1 MWRVIVIVIII
12 IIALCLYSVINLKT
26 IKTGQGESSEI
37 TYEQIVELDP
47 QFIYI
52 AGKGASGK
60 TTLSNKLADDGYHI
74 LHVDEIIRE
83 GFGGVYPTKIWGS
96 KDESMFEKITKLI
109 VFELDK
115 LKDQKVVLEGIIG
128 TSVLQ
133 SVVKEHKPDLFLFVQ
148 HRTKDSY
155 MKAIKQ
161 RAIKDIESDRSG
173 NALGAFWDEPGANEA
188 IEDYKQNGPDGKL
201 FNKYIENDVD
211 YHLSN
216 LVERREAFFKDYDY
230 RIYYTDLIGGKELI
244 SVLAHVAGPA
254 GVGKTALAEELF
266 KKYKDVKFVDLDTI
280 IEPNDSVRDVLNK
293 INQFSENTI
302 LVGYN
307 ETKSGKWIPIPAR
320 NFYFMSD
327 DPKEIIKRRT
337 TRFSKINNKQ
347 PSAKEIIQWMDEIE
361 KDEKLY
367 KSKGYVI
374 MPNDRIRI
382 PIDWQINML
391 KVKEKLTKLT
401 YVPTIIH
408 ISGAP
413 GSGKSTLAKKL
424 EVISDK
430 AIIVDTDEVFYDQI
444 REIYRKHP
452 ELYKKFAIK
461 DDKKFWDIVW
471 GPSYIKRWEE
481 LIMKAAKEKKHFIAL
496 GITADLNILAD
507 YHYMIDL
514 DPIENYR
521 RRNIREIRKICKNQT
536 DIEELLQT
544 KDVAEALYTIFM
556 KHDHHGAVVGL
567 PSKEIKGVEE
577 DKKEL
582 TKVGYKLLS
591 SEKIEKEVLK
601 IMS

>member
-1 MWRVIVIVIII
+1 MRFLVFLLLIII
-12 IIALCLYSVINLKT
+12 GVCLYVYSRSPIS
-26 IKTGQGESSEI
+26 GGGEFSEI
-37 TYEQIVELDP
+37 TYNEILDLKP
-47 QFIYI
+47 DFIYI
-52 AGKGASGK
+52 TGKSASGK
-60 TTLSNKLADDGYHI
+60 TSLSNRLSKSGYHI
-74 LHVDEIIRE
+74 SHVDEIIRE
-83 GFGGVYPTKIWGS
+83 GFDGNYPVKWGALP
-96 KDESMFEKITKLI
+96 DIHGKITNI
-109 VFELDK
+109 ISNAITSA
-115 LKDQKVVLEGIIG
+115 QKPIILEGII
-128 TSVLQ
+128 
-133 SVVKEHKPDLFLFVQ
+133 HKPVLTTIMNRFKPTIIWVQ

-173 NALGAFWDEPGANEA
+173 NALGAFWDEPGAKEA
-188 IEDYKQNGPDGKL
+188 IEDYKQNGSDGKL

-211 YHLSN
+211 YHLGN

-230 RIYYTDLIGGKELI
+230 RIYYIDLIGGGGSI

-254 GVGKTALAEELF
+254 GVGKTALAEELS
-266 KKYKDVKFVDLDTI
+266 KKYKDIKFVDLDTI
-280 IEPNDSVRDVLNK
+280 IEPKDSVRDVLNK
-293 INQFSENTI
+293 INQFSKNTI

-307 ETKSGKWIPIPAR
+307 ETRSGKWIPIPAKDY
-320 NFYFMSD
+320 YFMSD

-347 PSAKEIIQWMDEIE
+347 PSAKEILQWMDEIE

-367 KSKGYVI
+367 KSKGYII

-382 PIDWQINML
+382 TIDWQINML
-391 KVKEKLTKLT
+391 RVKEIIAKLPH
-401 YVPTIIH
+401 VPTIIH

-444 REIYRKHP
+444 RETYRKHP
-452 ELYKKFAIK
+452 ELYKKFAIE

-471 GPSYIKRWEE
+471 GSSYIKRWEA

-507 YHYMIDL
+507 YRYMIDL

-521 RRNIREIRKICKNQT
+521 RRNIREIRKICQNQT

-544 KDVAEALYTIFM
+544 KGVAEALYTIFM

-567 PSKEIKGVEE
+567 PSKEIKSIEE
-577 DKKEL
+577 EKTL
-582 TKVGYKLLS
+582 HTKVGYKLLS
-591 SEKIEKEVLK
+591 SEKIEKEVLE